1 LAQRQSILRKMTFR
15 LEMTCLSDKGKV
27 RTQNEDAVG
36 ADQEF
41 GIAVVADGIGG
52 HRSGEVASRMAV
64 DVVLTRL
71 QTRMQ
76 KFLGGMEQ
84 PMPLQFA
91 EQIVGEANLEIRAA
105 AARRAERQG
114 MGTTLA
120 LALFHG
126 QRVALL
132 HVGDSRIYRLRGG
145 CLQVL
150 TRDDSLLSDQVERGL
165 IAAED
170 SRRSHNRH
178 LVTQA
183 LGAADTVSV
192 HLNEE
197 SVRAGDVFLL
207 CTDGL
212 SDLVE
217 TTDIELVVDALKTN
231 LPLAASQLVQ
241 LACDNGGYDNVS
253 VVLVRVHE
261 SADVGKGW
269 FARLLARLTGGK

>member
-1 LAQRQSILRKMTFR
+1 MTYR

-27 RTQNEDAVG
+27 RAQNEDAVG
-36 ADQEF
+36 VDPEF

-52 HRSGEVASRMAV
+52 HRSGDVASRMAV
-64 DVVLTRL
+64 DIVLKRL
-71 QTRMQ
+71 RSRMQ
-76 KFLGGMEQ
+76 KFLAGEEQ

-105 AARRAERQG
+105 AVRRAERQG

-120 LALFHG
+120 LALFYA
-126 QRVALL
+126 QRVALV

-145 CLQVL
+145 SLQVL
-150 TRDDSLLSDQVERGL
+150 TRDDSLLSDQVELGL

-170 SRRSHNRH
+170 TRRSHNRH

-197 SVRAGDVFLL
+197 SARPGDVFLL

-212 SDLVE
+212 NDLVE
-217 TTDIELVVDALKTN
+217 ATDIELIIDLLKTN

-241 LACDNGGYDNVS
+241 LASDNGGYDNVS

-261 SADVGKGW
+261 SADKSRQGW
-269 FARLLARLTGGK
+269 FGRLLARLIGGK

>member
-1 LAQRQSILRKMTFR
+1 MEENSYR
-15 LEMTCLSDKGKV
+15 LEVASLSDIGRV
-27 RTQNEDAVG
+27 RAQNEDAVA
-36 ADQEF
+36 ADGEF
-41 GIAVVADGIGG
+41 GIAAVADGIGG
-52 HRSGEVASRMAV
+52 HRSGEIASRMAV
-64 DVVLTRL
+64 DILLDQLRSRVR
-71 QTRMQ
+71 
-76 KFLGGMEQ
+76 KFRDGARQ

-91 EQIVGEANLEIRAA
+91 EQIVGEANRAIHA
-105 AARRAERQG
+105 SAARHSEREG

-132 HVGDSRIYRLRGG
+132 HVGDSRIYRLRDGR
-145 CLQVL
+145 LQAL
-150 TRDDSLLSDQVERGL
+150 TRDDSLLSDQLERGL

-170 SRRSHNRH
+170 SRGSHNRH

-183 LGAADTVSV
+183 LGVAETVSV

-197 SVRAGDVFLL
+197 SVRTGDVFLL

-217 TTDIELVVDALKTN
+217 VADIELIIDALKTR
-231 LPLAASQLVQ
+231 LSLAAGQLVQ
-241 LACDNGGYDNVS
+241 LANDNGGYDNIS

-261 SADVGKGW
+261 AEAQSARKGW
-269 FARLLARLTGGK
+269 IGRLFGRLAMSVGRK

>member
-1 LAQRQSILRKMTFR
+1 MAS
-15 LEMTCLSDKGKV
+15 LSDTGKV
-27 RTQNEDAVG
+27 RAHNEDAVA
-36 ADQEF
+36 ADGEF
-41 GIAVVADGIGG
+41 GIALVADGIGG

-64 DVVLTRL
+64 DIVLKRL
-71 QTRMQ
+71 RGRVQ
-76 KFLGGMEQ
+76 KFREGVQQ

-91 EQIVGEANLEIRAA
+91 EQAVGDANRAIHAA
-105 AARRAERQG
+105 AAQHPEREG

-126 QRVALL
+126 QRAALL
-132 HVGDSRIYRLRGG
+132 HVGDSRIYRLRDGS
-145 CLQVL
+145 LQAL
-150 TRDDSLLSDQVERGL
+150 TRDDSLLSDQVELGL

-170 SRRSHNRH
+170 SRGSHNRH

-183 LGAADTVSV
+183 LGVGENVTI

-197 SVRAGDVFLL
+197 SVRSGDVFLL

-217 TTDIELVVDALKTN
+217 AADIELVIDSLKTN
-231 LPLAASQLVQ
+231 LPLAAAQLVQ
-241 LACDNGGYDNVS
+241 LAGDNGGYDNIS

-261 SADVGKGW
+261 GEPAARGNW
-269 FARLLARLTGGK
+269 LTRLFARLASLTGGK

>member
-1 LAQRQSILRKMTFR
+1 MTFR

-27 RTQNEDAVG
+27 RAHNEDAVG
-36 ADQEF
+36 TDHEF
-41 GIAVVADGIGG
+41 GIAAVADGIGG
-52 HRSGEVASRMAV
+52 HRSGDVASRLAI
-64 DVVLTRL
+64 DVVLKRL
-71 QTRMQ
+71 RIRMQ
-76 KFLGGMEQ
+76 KFLAGAEQ

-105 AARRAERQG
+105 AARHEAESQG

-120 LALFHG
+120 VALFYG
-126 QRVALL
+126 QRVALV

-150 TRDDSLLSDQVERGL
+150 TRDDTLLSDQVERGL

-217 TTDIELVVDALKTN
+217 TTDIELVVDSLKTN

-241 LACDNGGYDNVS
+241 LACDRGGYDNVS
-253 VVLVRVHE
+253 VALVRVHE
-261 SADVGKGW
+261 SADMGRQGW
-269 FARLLARLTGGK
+269 FSRLFSRLTGGK

>member
-1 LAQRQSILRKMTFR
+1 MTFR

-64 DVVLTRL
+64 DIVLTRL

-76 KFLGGMEQ
+76 KFLAGTEQ

-91 EQIVGEANLEIRAA
+91 EQTVAEANLEIRAA

-145 CLQVL
+145 CLQAL

-183 LGAADTVSV
+183 LGAADALSV

-231 LPLAASQLVQ
+231 LQLAASQLVQ

-261 SADVGKGW
+261 SADEGKGW